1 MQTVFKMLFFFT
13 LFYAITTEKVKYS
26 LIYESGSWC
35 DYWTDLGLVNIQ
47 VRQNQLATEK
57 MSNFSMMLHDEYNN
71 TYRANCTVLPQY
83 EEDENPNVKPTETK
97 NSNAPSHHDEDT
109 DNMNEDEDEFYEDQ
123 TEDEKIPDKEK
134 ETDEAGSEI
143 PKKNSDI
150 KGTEKAIDET
160 DKEDLDEIKDTRE
173 NLDED
178 EDEKEG
184 EVKKGNSDE
193 YPLEGE
199 NKEGENEDKERENK
213 EGENK
218 EDEDKEDED
227 KEGENKE
234 GENKEGENEGEDED
248 KEGENKEDE
257 NEGEDEDKE
266 GEEEN
271 ENTQNLRNLEEY
283 VQAKH
288 AFCYFD
294 PPKVHANL
302 YYVEN
307 TLELPEDAK
316 FEVEVMDN
324 FFIMAQAC
332 PNAKDAEKKYNVNLS
347 FRQLNHFKNENGK
360 ISFNFYGLTLKI

>member
-160 DKEDLDEIKDTRE
+160 DKEDLDEIRKTRI
-173 NLDED
+173 L
-178 EDEKEG
+178 KEL
-184 EVKKGNSDE
+184 KRPSMKQTRRI
-193 YPLEGE
+193 LM
-199 NKEGENEDKERENK
+199 K
-213 EGENK
+213 
-218 EDEDKEDED
+218 
-227 KEGENKE
+227 
-234 GENKEGENEGEDED
+234 
-248 KEGENKEDE
+248 
-257 NEGEDEDKE
+257 
-266 GEEEN
+266 
-271 ENTQNLRNLEEY
+271 
-283 VQAKH
+283 
-288 AFCYFD
+288 
-294 PPKVHANL
+294 
-302 YYVEN
+302 
-307 TLELPEDAK
+307 
-316 FEVEVMDN
+316 
-324 FFIMAQAC
+324 
-332 PNAKDAEKKYNVNLS
+332 
-347 FRQLNHFKNENGK
+347 
-360 ISFNFYGLTLKI
+360 LKIPVKI